1 METRFAWSSEIAQE
15 ITGERFELL
24 ARQLDLSGLA
34 EDEAALVV
42 FNGLPWDL
50 EGGLTVDVDLW
61 LAFLDQVAMQRWK
74 PLAPESELTP
84 ETSATVIRQ
93 RRARPG
99 GGGSPPLPPPSHI
112 S

>member
-42 FNGLPWDL
+42 FNGLPWGL

-74 PLAPESELTP
+74 PLAPESQLTP
-84 ETSATVIRQ
+84 NTIATAISP
-93 RRARPG
+93 RRARVVRCAYRPA
-99 GGGSPPLPPPSHI
+99 
-112 S
+112 